1 MANANQK
8 SETYAPRSVIWR
20 EPNYEVH
27 LGQVLGVLDFDNNF
41 DNQFQKWKLM
51 IQFIT
56 DVQEAINQDI
66 IPLKSKD
73 KTDLMPNPHAIDKM
87 QKIWN
92 GQTYLGVIKNHEGTQ
107 VLLRELFYE
116 KPPEVYQ
123 HTDEKGTVLDTF
135 MREIIPMPRLKNM
148 IPIGEIDSEYWG
160 IQIRESMSVKY
171 AWEGA
176 NYATII
182 NDGKFVH
189 HLSDGLIPKIE
200 GSELNSITKKTYILD
215 RPVYNAIMDILPKFF
230 NQNYFIFAGN
240 VQKIMKWMKEQDM
253 NWLSDLDLDQEQED
267 AEQLFSYND

>member
-1 MANANQK
+1 LAGANQK
-8 SETYAPRSVIWR
+8 SETFQPRSVIWR

-56 DVQEAINQDI
+56 DVQEAIKQDI
-66 IPLKSKD
+66 IPLKKKD
-73 KTDLMPNPHAIDKM
+73 KLELRPNPEAIDKM

-92 GQTYLGVIKNHEGTQ
+92 GQTFLGVIKNQDGTQ
-107 VLLRELFYE
+107 VLLRELFYQR
-116 KPPEVYQ
+116 PSEVYE
-123 HTDEKGTVLDTF
+123 HTDEKGKVLGTY

-160 IQIRESMSVKY
+160 IQIREAMSLKY

-182 NDGKFVH
+182 NDGKFIH
-189 HLSDGLIPKIE
+189 NLSDGKVMI
-200 GSELNSITKKTYILD
+200 
-215 RPVYNAIMDILPKFF
+215 
-230 NQNYFIFAGN
+230 
-240 VQKIMKWMKEQDM
+240 
-253 NWLSDLDLDQEQED
+253 
-267 AEQLFSYND
+267 